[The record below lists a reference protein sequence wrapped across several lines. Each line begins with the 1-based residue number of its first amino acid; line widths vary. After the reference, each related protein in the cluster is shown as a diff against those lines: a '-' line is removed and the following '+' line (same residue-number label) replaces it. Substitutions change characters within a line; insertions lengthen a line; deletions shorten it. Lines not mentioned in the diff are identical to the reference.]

1 MLFTQREE
9 ELAKERARA
18 EQMKQER
25 EITAQKEE
33 AERQARKK
41 VCFYGVLQKHS
52 CPLYFYTFFF
62 CHIVAANKVAV
73 LRFSVIG
80 HHKVVRNGE

>member
-1 MLFTQREE
+1 MQREE

-25 EITAQKEE
+25 EIAAQKEE

-41 VCFYGVLQKHS
+41 VRFYGDLKKHS
-52 CPLYFYTFFF
+52 CPLNFYTFFF
-62 CHIVAANKVAV
+62 FFCHVVAANKVAM
-73 LRFSVIG
+73 LRFSVTG
-80 HHKVVRNGE
+80 QHKVVRNGE